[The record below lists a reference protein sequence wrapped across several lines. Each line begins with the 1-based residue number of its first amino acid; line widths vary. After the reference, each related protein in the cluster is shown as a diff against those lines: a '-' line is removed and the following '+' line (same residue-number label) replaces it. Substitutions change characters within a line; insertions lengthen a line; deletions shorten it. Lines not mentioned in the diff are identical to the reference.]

1 MVKFGRHVDFFVAN
15 DLDPSRRL
23 YVVPYK
29 EIQHKTCVVSSSS
42 DDCDC
47 GSNAPNDHGN
57 ADNQTNDGEDNI
69 PFSSSEKDEKDLQA
83 EAHFL
88 CNRFETE
95 WRICLKRASVDFDR
109 AMKTFWGEVFDGVS
123 SSRRRSRGRSL
134 DDTAAASNGGGGQ
147 DEKKEHDRDNN
158 GRNGFGGD
166 DADADDDAIRGALP
180 DAALQLYVSSVPSSQ
195 AQELFSFLKDIHATA
210 LINAEALRKL
220 VKKFDKLH
228 NQRQKRN
235 RKQTQQRQ
243 NHGNVEKQ
251 QPQSYQ
257 YDMLSPTLLPEVY
270 SSNFTMAL
278 ASLEAGLTLLR
289 MLLNIDD
296 DEDAFLTAAEK
307 NKNSHDNN
315 PNSNSNPNNILQEEN
330 QRLQILAATNDD
342 IDDDLRFSAVLTGG
356 YLGNK
361 KDTDAALVQR
371 RKEELQ
377 WLRSLVLE
385 SIDPVYIPFLVA
397 HRGFHSIHDRSD
409 VRPLE
414 NSLMAYEAAWT
425 NGIHLCECDI
435 ALTKDER
442 IILAHDE
449 NFARLGMDPSSP
461 LCNRTVRDLTFQEL
475 MNCPLKSGARPPL
488 LFDVLRSAAA
498 IGEESKLIVEIKAG
512 NSDAVSALA
521 RMFVRHPQLMAH
533 VAVVMSFDAFIMHNL
548 RREMG
553 AVFEQLYGVYNNVQ
567 HHQPSQQQQYLQQ
580 QQHHQQTSLTAANET
595 AMASTTSTTATS
607 ITSAPIKIPTSKEER
622 DNPINTDN
630 DTAPDTPSYHPLKSQ
645 NNTPLFNVRSQV
657 CLGGTLST
665 SPMIKPDPIM
675 PTHSHTRIPSHTR
688 FPSLLGGHARADS
701 FGGALAVGGAG
712 GNAGNELGAGGGG
725 GFGISHNRFDSRDHF
740 GLGLSINNLAD
751 MDSTTSTS
759 TSFLPLQRS
768 GSQAHQRVASYGN
781 MQRLFQQQQQELNQQ
796 QQPPYHHHRFQ
807 PQLPDKE
814 LPPQSQPNNNLN
826 PQQQPILSFPKLLLI
841 TVAEPPKKDYELH
854 ADITDPNLQ
863 SRLENWLRGRD
874 GGSLDGVYMQFQKA
888 MISEPEAS
896 EAMRALASQYDLG
909 IWGANPKPDDW
920 ETFHRLV
927 TECHVS
933 FVNTGL
939 PKHFMRKV
947 KRSASVGNIACVG

>member
-42 DDCDC
+42 ADDCGC
-47 GSNAPNDHGN
+47 GSSTANDYETTT
-57 ADNQTNDGEDNI
+57 NQSNDEDI
-69 PFSSSEKDEKDLQA
+69 ISSSNSEDHERDLQA

-88 CNRFETE
+88 SNRFETE

-109 AMKTFWGEVFDGVS
+109 AMRTFWGEVFDGIS
-123 SSRRRSRGRSL
+123 SSRRKRRQRSA
-134 DDTAAASNGGGGQ
+134 DDSATASKGGGGQ
-147 DEKKEHDRDNN
+147 DEKKEHDRDTNVIDNN
-158 GRNGFGGD
+158 GGDLADID
-166 DADADDDAIRGALP
+166 DADDEAVRGALP
-180 DAALQLYVSSVPSSQ
+180 DAALQMYVSSVPSSE

-228 NQRQKRN
+228 NQRQKN
-235 RKQTQQRQ
+235 NKNGKHTQQGQ
-243 NHGNVEKQ
+243 NHGHVEN
-251 QPQSYQ
+251 Y
-257 YDMLSPTLLPEVY
+257 YYEMLSTTLLPEVY

-289 MLLNIDD
+289 VLLNIDD
-296 DEDAFLTAAEK
+296 DEDALLTTAEENRSTK
-307 NKNSHDNN
+307 SNN
-315 PNSNSNPNNILQEEN
+315 HNNNNNNEPTNILQEEN
-330 QRLQILAATNDD
+330 QRLQILAANNDD

-521 RMFVRHPQLMAH
+521 RMFVRHPQLMEH

-553 AVFEQLYGVYNNVQ
+553 AVFEQLYGGYNNMQ
-567 HHQPSQQQQYLQQ
+567 LQQ
-580 QQHHQQTSLTAANET
+580 HTSPTAANET
-595 AMASTTSTTATS
+595 TMSFTTSTFATS
-607 ITSAPIKIPTSKEER
+607 TTTAPIHIPTSKEEC
-622 DNPINTDN
+622 DNAVNSYN
-630 DTAPDTPSYHPLKSQ
+630 DSALNTPSYHPLKSQ
-645 NNTPLFNVRSQV
+645 NNASLFNVRSQV

-665 SPMIKPDPIM
+665 SPMIKPEPIM
-675 PTHSHTRIPSHTR
+675 PTHSHTRMPSHTR

-701 FGGALAVGGAG
+701 FGGVLAGGGAG
-712 GNAGNELGAGGGG
+712 GNAVNAFGTGGSG

-740 GLGLSINNLAD
+740 GLGLSINNLTD
-751 MDSTTSTS
+751 MDSTTSTA

-768 GSQAHQRVASYGN
+768 GSQAHQRVASNSN
-781 MQRLFQQQQQELNQQ
+781 MQKFYQQQQQELNQQ

-814 LPPQSQPNNNLN
+814 LPPQMHRNSNLN
-826 PQQQPILSFPKLLLI
+826 PHQRPTLSFPKLLLI
-841 TVAEPPKKDYELH
+841 TVAEPPKQDYELH

-888 MISEPEAS
+888 MISEPEAA
-896 EAMRALASQYDLG
+896 EAMRALASQFDLG

-939 PKHFMRKV
+939 PKNFMRKV
-947 KRSASVGNIACVG
+947 KRSASVGNIAGVG